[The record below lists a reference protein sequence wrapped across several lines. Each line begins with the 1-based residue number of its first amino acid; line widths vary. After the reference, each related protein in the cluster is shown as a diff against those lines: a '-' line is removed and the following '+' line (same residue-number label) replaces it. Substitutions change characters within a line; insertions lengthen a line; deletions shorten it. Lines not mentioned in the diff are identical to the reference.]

1 MIEDI
6 YKEDKPLLTILIGL
20 PGSVKSKIAKDIA
33 QRDDAVILSLP
44 EYIIKYKKLNK
55 NEIYN
60 KFYQDMNKYLSQ
72 KVDIVIDGQ
81 NTTIQR
87 RKQILSHIKEPC
99 VKRGYI
105 VNTQFGQCL
114 ENLIE
119 KGVNTKILYDC
130 LYKFQIPFYNEGFDF
145 IIVDKEPNYGTSYRY
160 LFNLSL
166 NAEKVLGL
174 KPKQELIKL
183 CKQNIYPYSKILID
197 EAKYFYYQ
205 FNADVKY
212 CFNIASYFVLCNA
225 GYFVS
230 IDGIEGKDS
239 TPYPSYDIGLTLDTL
254 FYVNYSNIGIKQLQ
268 KDKKCKPIF
277 DKEHFNK
284 LNSII

>member
-20 PGSVKSKIAKDIA
+20 PGSGKSKIAKDIA
-33 QRDDAVILSLP
+33 QRDDAIILSLH
-44 EYIIKYKKLNK
+44 EYIIKYKNLNK
-55 NEIYN
+55 NKIYD
-60 KFYQDMNKYLSQ
+60 KFYNDMNKYLSQ
-72 KVDIVIDGQ
+72 KVDVVIDNE
-81 NTTIQR
+81 NTTIQS
-87 RKQILSHIKEPC
+87 RKQIFSHIKEPC
-99 VKRGYI
+99 VKKGYI
-105 VNTQFGQCL
+105 INTQFGQCL

-145 IIVDKEPNYGTSYRY
+145 IIVDKEPNYEASYRY

-183 CKQNIYPYSKILID
+183 CKQNINPYSKILID

-212 CFNIASYFVLCNA
+212 CVNIVTYFVLCNA
-225 GYFVS
+225 GYFIS
-230 IDGIEGKDS
+230 IDGIEGIDS
-239 TPYPSYDIGLTLDTL
+239 SPYPSYNMDLTLDTL

-268 KDKKCKPIF
+268 KDKKWKNIF

-284 LNSII
+284 LISIK